1 MSTAK
6 LGLQLIVY
14 GGRQSDD
21 LAGVLAEVKQVG
33 YDGAEIGTLHQ
44 SMGHDKVIADF
55 KNAGLALTGVHCGY
69 AEFLDDAKVA
79 DDLAFLKAA
88 GSKYL
93 ICSGVADNNSIAGYE
108 QSAETFNKVGQLCKD
123 QDLVFCY
130 HNHAWE
136 FKPLEGGKKGIHTLI
151 AATDPA
157 LVKLNIDVFWV
168 HIGGEVPAEFI
179 ARYSDR
185 VGYYHFKDGEKTA
198 DGQTFI
204 ELGQGAVDLVA
215 AREATLKYP
224 CDWIVCEQ
232 DRSTKEPKL
241 SIKESFDYL
250 KKIGF

>member
-1 MSTAK
+1 MPK

-14 GGRQSDD
+14 GTRTAED
-21 LAGVLAEVKQVG
+21 LSGVLAEVKEVG
-33 YDGAEIGTLHQ
+33 YDGAETGTLHQ
-44 SMGHDKVIADF
+44 SQGSDKVIADF
-55 KNAGLALTGVHCGY
+55 ANAGLALTGVHCGY
-69 AEFLDDAKVA
+69 AEFTDEAKVA
-79 DDLAFLKAA
+79 DDIAFLKAA

-93 ICSGVADNNSIAGYE
+93 ICSGVADINAIAGYE
-108 QSAETFNKVGQLCKD
+108 QSAETFNKVGQMCKD
-123 QDLVFCY
+123 AGVVFCY

-136 FKPLEGGKKGIHTLI
+136 FKPLEGGKKGIYTLL
-151 AATDPA
+151 ANTDPE

-179 ARYSDR
+179 AKYADR

-215 AREATLKYP
+215 ARAETLKHP
-224 CDWIVCEQ
+224 LDWIICEQ
-232 DRSTKEPKL
+232 DRSEKAARV

-250 KKIGF
+250 KRIGY

>member
-14 GGRQSDD
+14 GGRFNED
-21 LAGVLAEVKQVG
+21 LPGVLAEVKEVG

-44 SMGHDKVIADF
+44 TLGADKVIGDF
-55 KNAGLALTGVHCGY
+55 AAAGLALTGVHCGY
-69 AEFLDDAKVA
+69 GEFTDDAKVA
-79 DDLAFLKAA
+79 DDIAFLKAA

-93 ICSGVADNNSIAGYE
+93 ICSGVADNEHIAGYE
-108 QSAETFNKVGQLCKD
+108 QSAETFNKVGQACKD
-123 QDLVFCY
+123 AGLTFCY

-151 AATDPA
+151 ANTDPA

-179 ARYSDR
+179 AKYADR

-215 AREATLKYP
+215 ARAETLKHP
-224 CDWIVCEQ
+224 LDWIICEQ
-232 DRSTKEPKL
+232 DRSEKDAKV

-250 KKIGF
+250 KKIGY